1 MNIGEHF
8 KKDYWTRRIPLN
20 SAIKQEVGGSDYI
33 ASTKGGPNFRVLN
46 LTQDDFLS
54 ELEPTAHEVNS
65 EYMSTRPV
73 YKPSDQKDSNGE
85 PIFVIDHY
93 DEVETVALGIQK
105 CITMKKVSHY
115 TADGFWIAREG
126 GKQECYEKIQS
137 WKDRM
142 GLNAAW
148 TELVDS
154 VFSTGDGAIYLYN
167 DGKNVEYQVFSYL
180 KGDTL
185 YPDIDEKGREVVYRR
200 YKLKGVEMCDI
211 FTPEKIQTW
220 MHDQDD
226 KPKNIMER
234 LKSAI
239 NVTLG
244 TKSEDGYTLIR
255 ETKSQTGDMQLFYFR
270 VPDIPTGP
278 AQLSIQALENALS
291 YVSEEAKSSAF
302 PILFLKA
309 EKIVNLPPSDINGK
323 TIGIKGDSES
333 LAHSDGKF
341 LAPPDASNISKTQID
356 SLWNNIVRTTMS
368 VFIEPEIFRTG
379 LDSSAA
385 LKLLFTPEIQW
396 AQNMWPYFNKG
407 VRRMTEAL
415 KTLVGL
421 VEGNVTDYADLMLST
436 GQNIWIPQNTKE
448 QVDIETSQ
456 VYARLKSRKA
466 AMADLGNSHLD
477 DYEQIWKEWEEEV
490 KMKAEIPAQVKQEYG
505 DSGTVVDETNPDA
518 PKIDKNDKGRTIVEN

>member
-8 KKDYWTRRIPLN
+8 RKDYWTRRIPLN
-20 SAIKQEVGGSDYI
+20 SAIKQEAGGADYV
-33 ASTKGGPNFRVLN
+33 AKNQGGVNYRLLN
-46 LTQDDFLS
+46 LTQDDFLA
-54 ELEPTAHEVNS
+54 EIEPTAHDVNS
-65 EYMSTRPV
+65 EFMSTRPV
-73 YKPSDQKDSNGE
+73 YKPSDKKDDKGN

-93 DEVETVALGIQK
+93 DDVETVALGIQK

-154 VFSTGDGAIYLYN
+154 CFSTGDGAIYLYH
-167 DGKNVEYQVFSYL
+167 DGKNVDYQVFSYL

-185 YPDIDEKGREVVYRR
+185 YPTIDEQGREVVYRR
-200 YKLKGVEMCDI
+200 YKFNGVDACDI
-211 FTPEKIQTW
+211 FSPEGVQTW
-220 MHDQDD
+220 VLEDSE
-226 KPKNIMER
+226 KPKNIIER

-239 NVTLG
+239 GLQRG

-255 ETKSQTGDMQLFYFR
+255 ETPSQTKEMQLFYFR

-278 AQLSIQALENALS
+278 AQLSIQSLENALS
-291 YVSEEAKSSAF
+291 YISEEAKSTAF

-309 EKIVNLPPSDINGK
+309 EKIINLPPSEVNGK
-323 TIGIKGDSES
+323 TIGIKGDSDS
-333 LAHSDGKF
+333 LMHSDAKF
-341 LAPPDASNISKTQID
+341 LTPPDASNISKTQID
-356 SLWNNIVRTTMS
+356 ALWNNIVRTTMS
-368 VFIEPEIFRTG
+368 VFIEPEIFRSG

-407 VRRMTEAL
+407 VRRMTETL
-415 KTLVGL
+415 KTLVGQ
-421 VEGNVTDYADLMLST
+421 VEGNVTDYADLRLST
-436 GQNIWIPQNTKE
+436 GQNIWIPQNSKE
-448 QVDIETSQ
+448 QVEIETAQ

-466 AMADLGNSHLD
+466 ALADLGNSHVD

-490 KMKAEIPAQVKQEYG
+490 KMKAEIPAQVQQEYG
-505 DSGTVVDETNPDA
+505 TSGAVDDEPNPDG
-518 PKIDKNDKGRTIVEN
+518 PKIDKNDKGRTIAE